1 MEVKVTHL
9 EDKIEALEKQVDNI
23 EGRLSRTEQVV
34 NELDKSLSIS
44 MNQIESIAES
54 LKQTSIN
61 FKEAVMRSNTA
72 NAKDTELLKDK
83 IKEQDAKI
91 EKIQEKLEQETTGR
105 DADNWRSSRKQ
116 IWSWVLNGIL
126 ALIAGALGISH
137 LF

>member
-1 MEVKVTHL
+1 MEIKVTHL

-91 EKIQEKLEQETTGR
+91 EKIQEKLEQETVVK
-105 DADNWRSSRKQ
+105 DAENWRSSKKQ
-116 IWSWVLNGIL
+116 IWSWVLNAILGI
-126 ALIAGALGISH
+126 IAVALGISK
-137 LF
+137 FV

>member
-1 MEVKVTHL
+1 MEIKVTHL
-9 EDKIEALEKQVDNI
+9 EDKIEALEKQVDNM

-44 MNQIESIAES
+44 MKQIESIAEN
-54 LKQTSIN
+54 LRQTSVN

-72 NAKDTELLKDK
+72 NAKDTEILKDK

-105 DADNWRSSRKQ
+105 DADNWRTSKKQ
-116 IWSWVLNGIL
+116 IWSWVLNAILGI
-126 ALIAGALGISH
+126 IAVALGISK
-137 LF
+137 FV

>member
-1 MEVKVTHL
+1 MEIKLTHL
-9 EDKIEALEKQVDNI
+9 EDKIESLEKQVDNM
-23 EGRLSRTEQVV
+23 EGRLSKTEQVV

-72 NAKDTELLKDK
+72 NAKDTEILKDK

-91 EKIQEKLEQETTGR
+91 EKIQEKLEQETVVK
-105 DADNWRSSRKQ
+105 DAESWRSSKKQ
-116 IWSWVLNGIL
+116 IWSWLLNAILGI
-126 ALIAGALGISH
+126 IAVALGISK
-137 LF
+137 FM

>member
-1 MEVKVTHL
+1 MEIKVTHL
-9 EDKIEALEKQVDNI
+9 EDKIESLEKQVDNM

-72 NAKDTELLKDK
+72 NAKDTEILKDK

-91 EKIQEKLEQETTGR
+91 EKIQEKLEQETVVK
-105 DADNWRSSRKQ
+105 DAENWRSSKKQ
-116 IWSWVLNGIL
+116 IWSWVLNAILGI
-126 ALIAGALGISH
+126 IAIALGISK
-137 LF
+137 FV